1 MRIRSLFIFF
11 ILIAIAGCGRNSE
24 SRRAEVRI
32 GYFGNLT
39 HAQAVLGV
47 ESGEFQQAV
56 GSDKHIVS
64 SVYNAGPSLI
74 EALLA
79 GEIDIGYV
87 GPGPALAAHAC
98 TRGRGVRVIAG
109 AANNGVLIV
118 ARKDSGIR
126 TLGDLKGR
134 RVATP
139 QLGNTQDISARHYL
153 TGVLGQKDTGN
164 VLPISNTEQSALMQ
178 RKQIDASWAPEPWG
192 SRLIAETGATLIAR
206 ESDLWPEGQFNL
218 TVVVTSPE
226 FLEKH
231 PDIVQKVLN
240 VHRSWTQRLR
250 DEPSKYVP
258 DLERALLKLNGK
270 KLPPGVM
277 AAALKNVTFT
287 NEPSE
292 PTFRVQSQWA
302 YDLDFSLVP
311 TRVEGLIEADLQ
323 RPATRPTGTALRPS
337 PASNSKLS
345 EKAS

>member
-1 MRIRSLFIFF
+1 MQIRPVF
-11 ILIAIAGCGRNSE
+11 ILLLSAALIGCGCNNNEARNS
-24 SRRAEVRI
+24 EVRI

-47 ESGEFQQAV
+47 ESGEFQQAI
-56 GSDKHIVS
+56 GPGKHLVP

-87 GPGPALAAHAC
+87 GPGPALAAHAR
-98 TRGRGVRVIAG
+98 TRGRGIRVIAG

-118 ARKDSGIR
+118 ARKDSGIHS
-126 TLGDLKGR
+126 LADLRDKQL
-134 RVATP
+134 ATP

-153 TGVLGQKDTGN
+153 TSVLGQEKLGN

-206 ESDLWPEGQFNL
+206 ESDLWPDGQFNL
-218 TVVVTSPE
+218 TVVVTTPE

-231 PDIVQKVLN
+231 PDIVASVLN
-240 VHRSWTQRLR
+240 VHRNWTQRLR
-250 DEPSKYVP
+250 DEPAKYIP

-277 AAALKNVTFT
+277 AAAIKNVTFA
-287 NEPSE
+287 NDASE
-292 PTFRVQSQWA
+292 STFRVQSQWA
-302 YDLDFSLVP
+302 YDLEFSLVP
-311 TRVEGLIEADLQ
+311 TRVEGLIQPVLQ
-323 RPATRPTGTALRPS
+323 QPATRPTK
-337 PASNSKLS
+337 SNPTLS
-345 EKAS
+345 ENAS